1 MEYKFKLETD
11 DGSCLQFEEFNA
23 SLTFKCLELESFKF
37 RLFTG
42 RLDRNGKE
50 IYEGDKVRIA
60 GKEYTV
66 KYHAGY
72 MSFVFDFRKLS
83 WFVGDF
89 ENYEIDEMELVQ

>member
-1 MEYKFKLETD
+1 MKHKFKLEND
-11 DGSCLQFEEFNA
+11 DGSCLQFEEFDAN
-23 SLTFKCLELESFKF
+23 LTFKCLELESFKF

-60 GKEYTV
+60 DKEYII

-72 MSFVFDFRKLS
+72 MSFVFDFDEGS
-83 WFVGDF
+83 WFVSDF
-89 ENYEIDEMELVQ
+89 EDYELDEMEIV